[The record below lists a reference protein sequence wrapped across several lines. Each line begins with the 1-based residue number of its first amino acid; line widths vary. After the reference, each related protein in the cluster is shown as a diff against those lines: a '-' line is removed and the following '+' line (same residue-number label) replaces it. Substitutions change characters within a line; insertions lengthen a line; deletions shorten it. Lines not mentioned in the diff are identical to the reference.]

1 MVGSK
6 VYSTIRNNI
15 GTKLNTSKQDKLTSE
30 KYISIY
36 WIKLGHP
43 NNQMLNTKHIFKT
56 VVPYGLKFHQSP
68 LYISRYTYVI
78 CMYTLCRYDDIYDM
92 W

>member
-30 KYISIY
+30 NIYI
-36 WIKLGHP
+36 
-43 NNQMLNTKHIFKT
+43 
-56 VVPYGLKFHQSP
+56 
-68 LYISRYTYVI
+68 YILDQTWAPQQ
-78 CMYTLCRYDDIYDM
+78 LDA
-92 W
+92 

>member
-30 KYISIY
+30 NIYIYIY
-36 WIKLGHP
+36 ILDQTWAPQQL
-43 NNQMLNTKHIFKT
+43 
-56 VVPYGLKFHQSP
+56 
-68 LYISRYTYVI
+68 
-78 CMYTLCRYDDIYDM
+78 DA
-92 W
+92 